1 MNRYI
6 FMNYKKEKIKPQP
19 KPQTKTVVMTVRV
32 PAQLKKEATKVFKKN
47 NTTMNREVVRF
58 MQMVVDEFSTV

>member
-1 MNRYI
+1 MK
-6 FMNYKKEKIKPQP
+6 YKKEKIKPQP